1 MCPTQWDWP
10 LGPLSPKG
18 VSGFPFSDEI
28 RALHIYLMHIS
39 LYYYIT
45 KKKLASYVQHK
56 EMSRQNGLDER
67 NYRSH
72 PGTSILACYCDF
84 CSTSTLYAE
93 KRRPSFCLFPFHD
106 MSNHRVDMASHW
118 GLKQTLDLC
127 LSEPEPGFE
136 SQNTK
141 KRVFLPKKL

>member
-1 MCPTQWDWP
+1 M
-10 LGPLSPKG
+10 
-18 VSGFPFSDEI
+18 
-28 RALHIYLMHIS
+28 
-39 LYYYIT
+39 
-45 KKKLASYVQHK
+45 QHK

-141 KRVFLPKKL
+141 KRVFLPKKLLSSLEAKQTLFSASPQPLMVHLKYSSLCIKKKLFRKLDWVFFCCCSFGCN